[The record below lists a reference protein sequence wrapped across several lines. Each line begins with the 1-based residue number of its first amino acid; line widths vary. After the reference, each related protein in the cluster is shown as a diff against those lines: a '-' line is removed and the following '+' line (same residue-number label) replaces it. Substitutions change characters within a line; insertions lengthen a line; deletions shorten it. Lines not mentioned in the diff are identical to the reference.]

1 MTGDYNVETLALQD
15 PRILVIFIS
24 LKCMSLVLGSGMS
37 SMLME
42 DTRECCGGK
51 THNFKI
57 RGGSSCSH
65 GGYCNVVDNSIV
77 ILASRI
83 SKLSQFHDTHDGVA
97 PSVQHTQE
105 SPSGNHS
112 HSSHGPTLQE

>member
-1 MTGDYNVETLALQD
+1 MTGDYSEETVAL
-15 PRILVIFIS
+15 PRSEDFIS

-57 RGGSSCSH
+57 RGGCSCSH

-77 ILASRI
+77 ILASFEFRNHPN
-83 SKLSQFHDTHDGVA
+83 FMTHTTA
-97 PSVQHTQE
+97 
-105 SPSGNHS
+105 
-112 HSSHGPTLQE
+112 